1 METGRSTESVVVR
14 VDKVGFV
21 SWVIADDD
29 VEFNSVDCPVA
40 DVVGGGKVDVVG
52 IGKVTMQYFTK
63 TS

>member
-1 METGRSTESVVVR
+1 M
-14 VDKVGFV
+14 
-21 SWVIADDD
+21 IAGDDA
-29 VEFNSVDCPVA
+29 EFNSVDCSVA